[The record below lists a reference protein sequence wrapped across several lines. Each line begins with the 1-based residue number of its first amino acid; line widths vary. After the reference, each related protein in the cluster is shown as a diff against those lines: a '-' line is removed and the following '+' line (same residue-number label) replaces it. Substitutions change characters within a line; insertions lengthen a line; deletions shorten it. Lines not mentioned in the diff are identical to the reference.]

1 MKKMMAK
8 GIGSRIRYSIWVV
21 FGIAVC
27 IILGGL
33 FQTRP
38 KAQDI
43 SPQTTEEKTQPS
55 DELDRS
61 FSGLLDIA
69 REKGSVRVII
79 GLRLDGFRP
88 VGELE
93 DAQREKQQADIKTV
107 QNDTLGR
114 LGSYNLTGVKQF
126 EYMPY
131 LAAEVETAA
140 LEMMRQDPQ
149 IVSIQEDKAVAPS
162 LAEST
167 PLVGAPAA
175 WTAGFTGYGWTVAVL
190 DTGVDKSHAFL
201 SGKVLSEACYSTNSA
216 ASNTTSVCPGGVAQ
230 STAVNS
236 GVHCGIS
243 GCGHGTHVAGIAVGT
258 NASMSGVARDGNV
271 IAVQVFTRFN
281 NATDCN
287 GAAPCVLSY
296 TSDQIL
302 GLERVLTLRTS
313 MNIAAVNMSLGG
325 GQYTANCDSEAQ
337 KPAIDN
343 LRSVGIATVIASGNS
358 GYTNALGSP
367 GCISTA
373 VSVGSTGD
381 GSGGATVNVVSSFS
395 NSASFLNLLAPG
407 QLINSSMPGG
417 VFSNLQGTS
426 MAAPHV
432 AGAWAV
438 LKQKKPT
445 ATVTEVLNAFTST
458 GLSITDTRNG
468 IVKPRIRVDS
478 ALAAICSS
486 APITINVGQTL
497 SGNLQSGDCLYTDNS
512 YYDAYTFTGTAGQQI
527 AISMNSSQFNAFL
540 FLYQGSYPGGTSIAS
555 DDNGGGGTNA
565 RIPAGSGFFTLPATG
580 TYTILANSYAAG
592 QTGAYSLSLSG
603 NVVSTCSPAAIPFD
617 QNVNG
622 DLQSSDCLYPT
633 VNAYFD
639 AYTFSGTAGQQIAIA
654 LNSTDFDA
662 YLHLYQ
668 GIYPGGGTHIASDDD
683 GGGGTNARI
692 PAGSGFFTLPA
703 TGTYTIVAR
712 SYTATTTGAYIIRL
726 SRNVVST
733 CSPAP
738 ITVGQNLNGTLQST
752 DCLLN
757 PNHYYDGYT
766 FSGTAGQ
773 QIAISMN
780 SSEFNAFLLLYQ
792 GNYPGG
798 TFVASNDDGG
808 GGTNARIPAGSGFFT
823 LPATATYT
831 ILATPQAAGPT
842 GAYSLSLSGNVV
854 PPTTRGPADFDGDG
868 RTDLSIYRPGPG
880 QWWINRS
887 SNGSTFA
894 AQFGSSSDTI
904 VPADYTGD
912 AKTDIAVWRPSN
924 GNWIVLRSED
934 FSFFAFPYGTSGD
947 IPAPGD
953 FDADGRADSVV
964 FRPST
969 STWYIRRSSDG
980 GSTIQQFGTA
990 GDVPV
995 TADYDGDGR
1004 ADIAVYRPS
1013 SGQWWIVRSAAGTV
1027 AYQFGNSG
1035 DRTVQGDYTGDGK
1048 ADVAL
1053 WRPSTGTWFV
1063 LRSENSTFFAFPY
1076 GTSTDI
1082 PSPGDYD
1089 GDGKYDGGVFRP
1101 STATWY
1107 VNRSSNGTS
1116 LIQQF
1121 GATGDL
1127 SVPNSYVR

>member
-1 MKKMMAK
+1 MMGK
-8 GIGSRIRYSIWVV
+8 LNRSRVRLSIWFVL
-21 FGIAVC
+21 GIAVC
-27 IILGGL
+27 ITLSGL

-61 FSGLLDIA
+61 FSTLLDIA
-69 REKGSVRVII
+69 GEKGAVRVIF

-88 VGELE
+88 IGELE

-114 LGSYNLTGVKQF
+114 LLGYNLTGVKQF

-131 LAAEVETAA
+131 LAAEVDVAA

-149 IVSIQEDKAVAPS
+149 IVSIQEDKAFAPS

-175 WTAGFTGYGWTVAVL
+175 WTAGYTGYGWTVGVL

-201 SGKVLSEACYSTNSA
+201 SGKVLYEACYSTNSVA
-216 ASNTTSVCPGGVAQ
+216 GNTTSVCPGGVAQ

-258 NASMSGVARDGNV
+258 NANFSGVARDGNV

-287 GAAPCVLSY
+287 GAPPCVLSY
-296 TSDQIL
+296 SSDQIL
-302 GLERVLTLRTS
+302 GLERVLALRTS
-313 MNIAAVNMSLGG
+313 VNLAAVNMSLGG
-325 GQYTANCDSEAQ
+325 GQFTTNCDTDAL

-343 LRSVGIATVIASGNS
+343 LRSFGVPTVIASGNS
-358 GYTNALGSP
+358 GFTNALGSP
-367 GCISTA
+367 ACISSA

-468 IVKPRIRVDS
+468 IVKPRIRVDA
-478 ALAAICSS
+478 ALAAISTCFST
-486 APITINVGQTL
+486 PIAVGQTL
-497 SGNLQSGDCLYTDNS
+497 NGNLQSGDCLFTDNS
-512 YYDAYTFTGTAGQQI
+512 YYDAYTFSGTAGQQI
-527 AISMNSSQFNAFL
+527 AISMNSSQFNAYL
-540 FLYQGSYPGGTSIAS
+540 LLYQGNYPGGAFLVG

-565 RIPAGSGFFTLPATG
+565 RIPAGSGFFTVPATG
-580 TYTILANSYAAG
+580 TYTILANSFAAG
-592 QTGAYSLSLSG
+592 QTGAYSLSLSA
-603 NVVSTCSPAAIPFD
+603 STCSPAAIPFD
-617 QNVNG
+617 QNVSG

-639 AYTFSGTAGQQIAIA
+639 AYTFSGTAGEQISIA
-654 LNSTDFDA
+654 MNSTDFDA

-712 SYTATTTGAYIIRL
+712 SYAATTTGAYLIRL

-738 ITVGQNLNGTLQST
+738 ITVGQNLNGILQST
-752 DCLLN
+752 DCVFTTA
-757 PNHYYDGYT
+757 NHYYDAYT
-766 FSGTAGQ
+766 FSGTGGQ

-780 SSEFNAFLLLYQ
+780 STQFNAFLLLYQ

-808 GGTNARIPAGSGFFT
+808 GGTNARIPAGSGVLT

-831 ILATPQAAGPT
+831 ILAAPQAAGPT
-842 GAYSLSLSGNVV
+842 GAYSISLSGNVV
-854 PPTTRGPADFDGDG
+854 PSARRPFDFDGDS
-868 RTDLSIYRPGPG
+868 RTDLSIFRPGPG
-880 QWWINRS
+880 EWWVNRS

-894 AQFGSSSDTI
+894 AQFGASTDRI

-912 AKTDIAVWRPSN
+912 ARTDIAVWRASN

-953 FDADGRADSVV
+953 FDADGLADTAV

-980 GSTIQQFGTA
+980 GSTIQQFGIA

-1004 ADIAVYRPS
+1004 ADIAIYRPS
-1013 SGQWWIVRSAAGTV
+1013 LGQWWIVRSMAGTV

-1048 ADVAL
+1048 ADIAF
-1053 WRPSTGTWFV
+1053 WRPSTGTWYV
-1063 LRSENSTFFAFPY
+1063 LRSENTTFFGFPY

-1089 GDGKYDGGVFRP
+1089 GDGKYDGAVFRP